1 MFPLPSSWW
10 FHKVPNDSVMYVHL
24 KKGNQPNHIT
34 LNRTLIVM
42 FWLKSC
48 CKLILM
54 KIRLNSCI
62 KISQFI
68 RIIKESL
75 SLTYTANAG
84 EIQVENFS
92 K

>member
-34 LNRTLIVM
+34 LNCTLIVM
-42 FWLKSC
+42 FWLKRC

-54 KIRLNSCI
+54 KIRLN
-62 KISQFI
+62 
-68 RIIKESL
+68 SL